1 MTTIGPILP
10 GRLPATLTAARLS
23 QNIQRA
29 YRVLQQL
36 QDQAAT
42 GQKFFIPS
50 ESPGAAARTIALQKT
65 LERQTQLK
73 VNLTTDKSL
82 LAASET
88 ALNTVGDALIQA
100 KAFLLAGVGNTSSPA
115 EKLAMADEV
124 AGLIQGVVNAG
135 NTTFRGRYL
144 FGGSEATKT
153 PFEII
158 GNGLAR
164 YNGDA
169 RQNSSF
175 IDFDLTVANNLDGV
189 TAFNALTPAAGSSV
203 NPALTPQTRL
213 SDLLGGAGVSL
224 GPITVTVDNGGPV
237 TQTVDL
243 THADTIADVKTLIEN
258 AFPPGTLTVGIAAT
272 PGGSGLT
279 ITASAGTVA
288 VSDQPGATV
297 ARDLGIASGPAA
309 TITGGDLDPRLTLQ
323 TPLSAFNNGA
333 GATNGSGLFI
343 TNGTQSKAVDI
354 SSANT
359 VEDLFNVLKA
369 ADLDLDLRIN
379 DAGDGLAISS
389 RLSGAAF
396 GIGEN
401 GGTDAASLGIRTLTG
416 STLLAG
422 LNSGLGV
429 PVNETD
435 VAGTP
440 LPAIIEIT
448 RRDGSTTQVDL
459 KGLTTVQDAI
469 DAINAVDANLSASLN
484 SVGNGISITDTS
496 GTGPLEVNSGAVADA
511 LGLTG
516 VEPGSDNTVPLAG
529 SDVNQSRSTG
539 VLSLLLQLET
549 ALRTG
554 DDRTLER
561 LDKQFDAEIGRLN
574 SVRGGLGTRLKLLES
589 VENRLLD
596 QDVSLQEQLSQEF
609 DADLVDVV
617 SRTSKVQAV
626 LQATLQISSST
637 LNLSLFSYL

>member
-1 MTTIGPILP
+1 MPTIGPILP

-29 YRVLQQL
+29 YRTLQQL

-42 GQKFFIPS
+42 GQRFFIPS
-50 ESPGAAARTIALQKT
+50 EAPGAAARTINLQKT
-65 LERQTQLK
+65 LERKLQMK

-82 LAASET
+82 LAASEA
-88 ALNTVGDALIQA
+88 ALNTVGDALIQS
-100 KAFLLAGVGNTSSPA
+100 KAFLLAGVGETTSPA
-115 EKLAMADEV
+115 EKLAMAQEV

-144 FGGSEATKT
+144 FGGSQATNA

-169 RQNSSF
+169 RQNRSF
-175 IDFDLTVANNLDGV
+175 IDLDLTVANNLDGV
-189 TAFNALTPAAGSSV
+189 TAFNALSPAAGNNA
-203 NPALTPQTRL
+203 NPAVTLQTPIA
-213 SDLLGGAGVSL
+213 DLLGGAGVSL
-224 GPITVTVDNGGPV
+224 GPITVTVDTGTPV

-243 THADTIADVKTLIEN
+243 SNADTLGDVKALIEN
-258 AFPPGTLTVGIAAT
+258 AFSPGAVTVDIIAPPNS
-272 PGGSGLT
+272 SGLT
-279 ITASAGTVA
+279 ITPSSGTVA
-288 VSDQPGATV
+288 VSDLPGSTV
-297 ARDLGIASGPAA
+297 ARDLGIASAA
-309 TITGGDLDPRLTLQ
+309 AASITGGDLDPRLTLQ

-333 GATNGSGLFI
+333 GATTANGLHI
-343 TNGTQSKAVDI
+343 TNGTQTKTVDI
-354 SSANT
+354 SSAST
-359 VEDLFNVLKA
+359 VEDLFNLLKA
-369 ADLDLDLRIN
+369 EKLDLDLRIN
-379 DAGDGLAISS
+379 DAGNGLAISS

-401 GGTDAASLGIRTLTG
+401 GGTDATSLGIRTLTG
-416 STLLAG
+416 STLLAD

-429 PVNETD
+429 PVNEKDAT
-435 VAGTP
+435 GTL
-440 LPAIIEIT
+440 LPAIVEIT

-469 DAINAVDANLSASLN
+469 DAITAVDANLTASLN
-484 SVGNGISITDTS
+484 SVGNGISIVDTS
-496 GTGPLEVNSGAVADA
+496 GAGPLEVKAGHVADA

-516 VEPGSDNTVPLAG
+516 VESGSVNTVPLAG
-529 SDVNQSRSTG
+529 KDVNQSRSDG

-554 DDRTLER
+554 DNRALER
-561 LDKQFDAEIGRLN
+561 LDSQFDTEIARLN
-574 SVRGGLGTRLKLLES
+574 SVRGELGTRLSLLET

-596 QDVSLQEQLSQEF
+596 EDVSLQEQLSQEF

-617 SRTSKVQAV
+617 SRVANVQAV

-637 LNLSLFSYL
+637 LNLSLFSFL